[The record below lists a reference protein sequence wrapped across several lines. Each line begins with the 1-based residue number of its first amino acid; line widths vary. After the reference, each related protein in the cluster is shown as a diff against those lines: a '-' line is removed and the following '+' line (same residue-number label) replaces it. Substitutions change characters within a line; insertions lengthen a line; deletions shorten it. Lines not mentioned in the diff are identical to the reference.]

1 MRAKTLQFTWHAKQG
16 QKNDPILSVDFHPT
30 LPILAT
36 AGADNEVKIWRLHE
50 SAGGSGA
57 GAGAGIVD
65 TRIEFVLTLVG
76 HTKTVNGVRFSPN
89 GECLASVS
97 DGEYESRTGCCSVS
111 PGLTLKMSLFLFL
124 SIPPLNLILPVTPC
138 PQTSPVFY
146 PPDAVCAIWRLAPG
160 LTWDTVSSEKQILRA
175 YLRCVPS
182 DVRRS
187 RDRH

>member
-16 QKNDPILSVDFHPT
+16 QKNDPILSVDFHPS

-50 SAGGSGA
+50 SSGGSGA
-57 GAGAGIVD
+57 GAGASIVD

-97 DGEYESRTGCCSVS
+97 DGEKESRESSWWGSSVS
-111 PGLTLKMSLFLFL
+111 LALL
-124 SIPPLNLILPVTPC
+124 LNKPNSPLILPLILAPK
-138 PQTSPVFY
+138 PLHYFD

-175 YLRCVPS
+175 YLR
-182 DVRRS
+182 
-187 RDRH
+187 